1 MIKPFNLEDTP
12 LDGVHLI
19 EAGAGTGKTY
29 AITGL
34 FLRLIVEQATGIER
48 ILVVTYT
55 KAATQ
60 ELKGRIRR
68 RLLAARAFLS
78 GDAAADTDLLI
89 EALIRKGLEPR
100 RALQRIQDAL
110 VDFDRAAIFTI
121 HGFCQRVL
129 HHFAFETGHLFEAEL
144 VQDALPMIPGGGR

>member
-1 MIKPFNLEDTP
+1 MMKPFNLEDTP

-34 FLRLIVEQATGIER
+34 FLRLIVEQGTGIER

-55 KAATQ
+55 KAATE

-78 GDAAADTDLLI
+78 GDAAAGSDLLI
-89 EALIRKGLEPR
+89 EALVRKGLEPR
-100 RALQRIQDAL
+100 RALQRH
-110 VDFDRAAIFTI
+110 I
-121 HGFCQRVL
+121 HHPWVLPARVASL
-129 HHFAFETGHLFEAEL
+129 RL
-144 VQDALPMIPGGGR
+144 